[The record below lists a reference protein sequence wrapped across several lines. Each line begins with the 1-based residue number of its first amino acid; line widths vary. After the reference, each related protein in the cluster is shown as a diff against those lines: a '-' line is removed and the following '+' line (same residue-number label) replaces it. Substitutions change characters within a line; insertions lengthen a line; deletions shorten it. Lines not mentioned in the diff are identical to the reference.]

1 MQETTPE
8 QSARLQSFAEQRD
21 VLQGEVTSLTKEK
34 DTLSAVNKE
43 LTQTN
48 ASLVAEIASNDNKL
62 KNYLDGIQEQV
73 EAAYAQKRI
82 ADNERIEAESKA
94 KSALREL
101 DLIVGLVSNLKD
113 MTSGVENTAAEI
125 NGNLDNDNIKT
136 GANISG
142 TKLGALTT
150 PLSALDA
157 NGRGGWITGVLA
169 APNTVTY
176 NGNRNYSLVFNSTDY
191 TDEISP
197 GMRLKATR
205 TVTAPTQCTDLEAGS
220 TQYYNKTSPSG
231 MTFTDDFVV
240 SAWIKLE
247 SYGTNIIASRF
258 NGTSGW
264 QLYLDAN
271 GRLTLAGYNAGAGN
285 TSYVISYSSVPLGKW
300 VHIAAQLDMSSFT
313 ATTTTSYIMFDGV
326 DVAEVPGVSQ

>member
-82 ADNERIEAESKA
+82 ADNERIEAELKA

-101 DLIVGLVSNLKD
+101 DLITALVSKLKD

-125 NGNLDNDNIKT
+125 NGNLAEATGRVNVFLTRIKEASDDVVASST
-136 GANISG
+136 NV
-142 TKLGALTT
+142 K
-150 PLSALDA
+150 
-157 NGRGGWITGVLA
+157 NA
-169 APNTVTY
+169 AE
-176 NGNRNYSLVFNSTDY
+176 RFAD
-191 TDEISP
+191 
-197 GMRLKATR
+197 
-205 TVTAPTQCTDLEAGS
+205 
-220 TQYYNKTSPSG
+220 
-231 MTFTDDFVV
+231 VV
-240 SAWIKLE
+240 SKEHEAVAKKSNAIDKKEIMLNDRE
-247 SYGTNIIASRF
+247 TAINELVSDYKKT
-258 NGTSGW
+258 
-264 QLYLDAN
+264 LK
-271 GRLTLAGYNAGAGN
+271 GR
-285 TSYVISYSSVPLGKW
+285 K
-300 VHIAAQLDMSSFT
+300 
-313 ATTTTSYIMFDGV
+313 
-326 DVAEVPGVSQ
+326 

>member
-113 MTSGVENTAAEI
+113 MTSGIENTAAEV
-125 NGNLDNDNIKT
+125 NSNLKEATGRVNVFLTQIKEASDDVVASST
-136 GANISG
+136 NV
-142 TKLGALTT
+142 K
-150 PLSALDA
+150 
-157 NGRGGWITGVLA
+157 NA
-169 APNTVTY
+169 AE
-176 NGNRNYSLVFNSTDY
+176 RFAD
-191 TDEISP
+191 
-197 GMRLKATR
+197 
-205 TVTAPTQCTDLEAGS
+205 
-220 TQYYNKTSPSG
+220 
-231 MTFTDDFVV
+231 VV
-240 SAWIKLE
+240 SKEHEAVAKKSNAIDKKEIMLNDRE
-247 SYGTNIIASRF
+247 TAINELVSDYKKT
-258 NGTSGW
+258 
-264 QLYLDAN
+264 LK
-271 GRLTLAGYNAGAGN
+271 GR
-285 TSYVISYSSVPLGKW
+285 K
-300 VHIAAQLDMSSFT
+300 
-313 ATTTTSYIMFDGV
+313 
-326 DVAEVPGVSQ
+326 